1 MSITVRPFYL
11 PHTFIL
17 SDYMFY
23 SNKIKPTDRT
33 AIVTA
38 DAEISYATVL
48 EHVRDYARYTPEQ
61 QGAKTLI
68 LAENCVEWIYS
79 FLSVWQNRGIAI
91 PVDATSTAEDVA
103 YILNDAR
110 PDAIWVNDQ
119 TESVVRRAMEQSG
132 VQTQLLHMD
141 ALARSS
147 VAPHTA
153 TMEEGIS
160 FEDTDVAVI
169 LYTSG
174 TTGFPKGV
182 MLTFR
187 NLLVNID
194 AITAGKGVPIYCPD
208 SSTLVLLPLHH
219 IFSLAGTLVAPMFSE
234 SRMVLCQTMTGPD
247 IMASLQ
253 HGRVTIMLGVP
264 RLWQTLFYGIKKK
277 VEASPVGRAMYALCR
292 MAGSRWLS
300 RIVFSAVHRQMGGHL
315 IYCVSG
321 GAALDTEIGEGLR
334 TLGITV
340 LEGYGMTETSP
351 MISFTR
357 PNDIIPGCSGLPL
370 PCCECKIIDGEI
382 CVKGDNVMNGYYNRP
397 QETAAL
403 FDENGYLHTGDL
415 ARLDEKGR
423 VYITGRKKEIIVL
436 SNGKNVQPMEIEFKI
451 EKFERYVKE
460 CAVSYHRDKL
470 VAVIVPQADV
480 ARGRTDAELEALLK
494 HEVLEPYNN
503 EALNYKKVMS
513 LFILHTPLPR
523 TRLSKIQRFRVL
535 EMLESGVGRT
545 AVAASVPADELQIQ
559 EYRILRD
566 FIQREKRL
574 DMVRPT
580 DHLET
585 DLGLDSLD
593 RVSMQEFI
601 EQTFGT
607 EVNADAILS
616 FSTLQS
622 LAEYIAGQKTR
633 TEVVEDVD
641 WHNLLTGTEA
651 VLPSRPTMLLPLCAG
666 AMEMINRLYFR
677 LSVKGRK
684 NIPADGPFILAPNH
698 QSFLDGPIVTSG
710 LSWKALY
717 DCYFYATEEHV
728 RSRLRKY
735 MARRCNII
743 LMQRSNLKT
752 SILNIAQVL
761 RAGKS
766 LVIFPE
772 GRRTN
777 TGELGT
783 FKKTFAILSR
793 ELQVPIVPV
802 RITGAFE
809 ALPRHR
815 SVPCPRKITVEY
827 LPAFIPDSS
836 MSYDD
841 IAENVKRQ
849 IAGE

>member
-1 MSITVRPFYL
+1 
-11 PHTFIL
+11 
-17 SDYMFY
+17 MFY
-23 SNKIKPTDRT
+23 KNKVQAIERT
-33 AIVTA
+33 AIVTQYG
-38 DAEISYATVL
+38 EITYGMML
-48 EHVRDYARYTPEQ
+48 EQVRHFACYTPDM

-68 LAENCVEWIYS
+68 LAENSVEWIYS
-79 FLSVWQNRGIAI
+79 FFSIWQNRGIAI
-91 PVDATSTAEDVA
+91 PVDAGSSADDVA
-103 YILNDAR
+103 YILDDAR
-110 PDAIWVNDQ
+110 PDAIWVNAQ
-119 TESVVRRAMEQSG
+119 TEPVVRRAMEQSG
-132 VQTQLLHMD
+132 VHTEILRMD
-141 ALARSS
+141 ALECSS
-147 VAPHTA
+147 VNPHAVTVE
-153 TMEEGIS
+153 MGIS
-160 FEDTDVAVI
+160 FDDTDVAVI

-182 MLTFR
+182 MLTFK

-194 AITAGKGVPIYCPD
+194 AISGNGVPIFCQD
-208 SSTLVLLPLHH
+208 SSTLILLPLHH
-219 IFSLAGTLVAPMFSE
+219 IFSLAGTLIAPIFCE
-234 SRMVLCQTMTGPD
+234 SQVVLCPAMTGPE

-253 HGRVTIMLGVP
+253 RGRVTIMLGVP

-277 VEASPVGRAMYALCR
+277 IDASLIGRFMFALCKR
-292 MAGSRWLS
+292 IGSRWLS
-300 RIVFSAVHRQMGGHL
+300 RMVFSAVHRQMGGHL
-315 IYCVSG
+315 VYCVSG

-334 TLGITV
+334 TLGISV

-357 PNDIIPGCSGLPL
+357 PDDIIPGCSGLPL

-382 CVKGDNVMNGYYNRP
+382 CVKGDNVMKGYYNRP

-436 SNGKNVQPMEIEFKI
+436 SNGKNVQPVEIEFKI
-451 EKFERYVKE
+451 EKFDRYVKE
-460 CAVSYHRDKL
+460 CAVSYHHDKL
-470 VAVIVPQADV
+470 VAVIVPQADI
-480 ARGRTDAELEALLK
+480 AKGRTDAELEALLK

-535 EMLESGVGRT
+535 EMLQSGVGHT
-545 AVAASVPADELQIQ
+545 EVAASVSTDELQTP
-559 EYRILRD
+559 EFRILREY
-566 FIQREKRL
+566 IQREKRL
-574 DMVRPT
+574 GVVRQT

-622 LAEYIAGQKTR
+622 LAEHIAAQKTR

-651 VLPSRPTMLLPLCAG
+651 VLPSRPTILLPLCAG
-666 AMEMINRLYFR
+666 VMEMINRLYFR

-684 NIPADGPFILAPNH
+684 NIPAYGPFILAPNH

-710 LSWKALY
+710 LSWKMLE

-752 SILNIAQVL
+752 SIQNMAQVL

-777 TGELGT
+777 TGELGM
-783 FKKTFAILSR
+783 FKKTFAILAR

-809 ALPRHR
+809 AWPRHS
-815 SVPCPRKITVEY
+815 SVPCPRKIVVEY
-827 LPAFIPDSS
+827 LPAFLPDAS

-841 IAENVKRQ
+841 IAERVKRQ
-849 IAGE
+849 ISGE

>member
-1 MSITVRPFYL
+1 
-11 PHTFIL
+11 
-17 SDYMFY
+17 MFY
-23 SNKIKPTDRT
+23 DNKVKPTDRT

-38 DAEISYATVL
+38 DDEISYARML
-48 EHVRDYARYTPEQ
+48 EQVRQYARYTPGDK
-61 QGAKTLI
+61 GAKTLI

-79 FLSVWQNRGIAI
+79 FLSVWQNSGIAI
-91 PVDATSTAEDVA
+91 PVDASSTAGDVA
-103 YILNDAR
+103 YILDDAR
-110 PDAIWVNDQ
+110 PDAVWVNAQ
-119 TESVVRRAMEQSG
+119 TEAVVRRAMEQSG
-132 VQTQLLHMD
+132 VEAAILRMD
-141 ALARSS
+141 ALGQSS
-147 VAPHTA
+147 VRPHAA
-153 TMEEGIS
+153 TGVEGIS

-182 MLTFR
+182 MLTFK

-219 IFSLAGTLVAPMFSE
+219 IFSLAGTLVAPMFSG
-234 SRMVLCQTMTGPD
+234 SRMVLCPAMAGPE
-247 IMASLQ
+247 IMASLER
-253 HGRVTIMLGVP
+253 GRVTIMLGVP

-277 VEASPVGRAMYALCR
+277 IDASWAGRAMYALCK
-292 MAGSRWLS
+292 AVGSRRLS
-300 RIVFSAVHRQMGGHL
+300 RMVFAAVHRQMGGHL

-334 TLGITV
+334 TLGISV

-357 PNDIIPGCSGLPL
+357 PGDIIPGCSGLPL
-370 PCCECKIIDGEI
+370 PCCDCKIIDGEI
-382 CVKGDNVMNGYYNRP
+382 CVKGDNVMKGYYNRP

-423 VYITGRKKEIIVL
+423 IYITGRKKEIIVL

-451 EKFERYVKE
+451 EKYDKYVRE

-513 LFILHTPLPR
+513 VFVLHTPLPR

-535 EMLESGVGRT
+535 DMLEHGLGHSASG
-545 AVAASVPADELQIQ
+545 ASAPVDEPQTP
-559 EYRILRD
+559 EYRIMRD
-566 FIQREKRL
+566 YIRREKHL
-574 DMVRPT
+574 DVVRPT

-601 EQTFGT
+601 EQTFGA
-607 EVNADAILS
+607 EVNADTILS
-616 FSTLQS
+616 FSTLQALVEHIS
-622 LAEYIAGQKTR
+622 GQKTR

-651 VLPSRPTMLLPLCAG
+651 VLPSRPTMLLPMFAG
-666 AMEMINRLYFR
+666 AMEVFCRLYFR
-677 LSVKGRK
+677 LSVKGRA
-684 NIPADGPFILAPNH
+684 NIPAAGPFILAPNH
-698 QSFLDGPIVTSG
+698 QSFIDGPIVTSG
-710 LSWKALY
+710 LTWKSLD
-717 DCYFYATEEHV
+717 DCYFFATEEHV
-728 RSRLRKY
+728 RSSVRKY
-735 MARRCNII
+735 MARRCNVI

-752 SILNIAQVL
+752 SILNMAQVL

-783 FKKTFAILSR
+783 FKKTFAILAR

-815 SVPCPRKITVEY
+815 SVPCPHKVTVEY
-827 LPAFIPDSS
+827 LPPFLPDAS

-841 IAENVKRQ
+841 IAERVKRQ